1 MPYCQPGLQK
11 WENGFLMANEQ
22 PETNLEEFKVTMRMI
37 GAPDQPLAEA
47 SCPVVSSLDEVIRH
61 SRKRAATNKDAAAVE
76 ERAQLLHAGQ
86 VSKARLDACHQ
97 EHSSGAK
104 SSLEEKEVE
113 ESLSEQL
120 SDRS

>member
-1 MPYCQPGLQK
+1 
-11 WENGFLMANEQ
+11 MANEQ

-76 ERAQLLHAGQ
+76 EQQ

-97 EHSSGAK
+97 EHNSGAK
-104 SSLEEKEVE
+104 SSLEEKTVE